1 MGILIVIIFVIFC
14 LVILSIPSVLTYFLF
29 KYLKKK
35 GETHRKVGLI
45 IFGLTTISMIIY
57 SVVFFRNGAGFGP
70 EYENVEIKQNIGG
83 NLLCKSVYN
92 ADHHSW
98 QYNIDY
104 KYVDIKGD
112 TLDFNN
118 GGYYGREWNK
128 DEQIKKYNN
137 WLILKTGS
145 FHGSD
150 KIIVKNIKTNT
161 TNVFEIDNEF
171 IEKDSLWKVQNIK
184 SLLNY
189 CCAET
194 FIENINENKVTLKYK
209 YRTEENLPD
218 EYGEKRI
225 TYEIDNETGKIKMT
239 EIK

>member
-14 LVILSIPSVLTYFLF
+14 LVILSIPSVLTYLLF

-35 GETHRKVGLI
+35 GETQRKVGLI
-45 IFGLTTISMIIY
+45 IFGVTTISMIIY
-57 SVVFFRNGAGFGP
+57 SVVVFRDGAGFGP

-98 QYNIDY
+98 QYDIDY

-137 WLILKTGS
+137 WFSYFYLTNNLSRCLVFLLIYSST
-145 FHGSD
+145 
-150 KIIVKNIKTNT
+150 
-161 TNVFEIDNEF
+161 
-171 IEKDSLWKVQNIK
+171 
-184 SLLNY
+184 
-189 CCAET
+189 
-194 FIENINENKVTLKYK
+194 
-209 YRTEENLPD
+209 
-218 EYGEKRI
+218 
-225 TYEIDNETGKIKMT
+225 
-239 EIK
+239 